1 MKNILIASLLVF
13 SCQAWSADTEPAQPA
28 AMSVSATLQPAR
40 NAIKAGNYEKA
51 VDLLTEA
58 DLKKSADWNNLM
70 GYSLRKKAAP
80 NLTEAEKFYLT
91 ALSLDANHRGALE
104 YYGELLLLKNDLAGA
119 EKMLAR
125 LDKACRFGCEEL
137 QDLKE
142 SIQKFK
148 TKKP

>member
-1 MKNILIASLLVF
+1 MKNILIVSLLAF
-13 SCQAWSADTEPAQPA
+13 SFSAWSADSEPAQPA
-28 AMSVSATLQPAR
+28 AKSVSATLQPAR

-51 VDLLTEA
+51 VELLTEA

-70 GYSLRKKAAP
+70 GYSLRKKTVP